1 MIRALYDFNQ
11 PPTTNT
17 VDQQEIDSNEQE
29 LINAYLQSPILTR
42 MSIQLSNER
51 AVYGLLNRAYNY
63 IYPKVD
69 EFTKKSLQPFF
80 KKELQPD
87 TAPNIIDY
95 INILKSTFKNK
106 SSFTE
111 EFEKMYADNLA
122 RLERGETLPT
132 PIDSYVSIYLSHQGS
147 RTRQE
152 MFDRATRTLELQEQ
166 INPKGF
172 FRTTGEELTAGLLT
186 MPLDPIASTLYL
198 TSAAGVFKAFK
209 SKTLRSIGIAAVEGG
224 LKTVAERSLASID
237 SPDGR
242 GFFEGA
248 GTTFA
253 VGAGGYLALGALGT
267 GLSKT
272 VKATRDL
279 INKQLRGV
287 NTVEKN
293 VQNLDFDL
301 EKAGYNEV
309 VKDIHPAMEGK
320 VASELSDVSYNERV
334 DFIEGT
340 MYKSS
345 ERLSASGAIS
355 DRGFKVTADGV
366 GYEGEK
372 LNADGRV
379 GTSLFNKIN
388 KSVIETFKSKFTSSE
403 EGLKS
408 FALNITDIE
417 PLAKSLQGEALGP
430 LNVAIEDISKIK
442 IKGSKT
448 SVLSEFNKGFVKGGL
463 LEKVLNSYN
472 SGIPLQGEDAY
483 LQPLVNGIRDV
494 YNTIPRLYNQ
504 LGLPLYRLENKQMI
518 IKYDRGTIAE
528 ISSSP
533 QGKDIFI
540 RDHIEALD
548 WDKMVEREIELK
560 VNKLKPEEE
569 TPEKII
575 EIEKKIIA
583 RYKGKSFRKSKV
595 IALYEKKV
603 DKELNVLPESI
614 GKSPNTK
621 PQTFFFRPDKFNDIA
636 DKYMG
641 GEHFFGNFITDIKR
655 QMEELAIYSQL
666 GTKPIDTL
674 NAMQKHFAPF
684 AKNKWH
690 KQILNYK
697 NRFVLNSIDLPPR
710 SQFFETF
717 LAATSFLNGKILEA
731 AALFTYIDDPIKV
744 LTRASALKPNKG
756 QFSLSSFGEGLVDNL
771 FHKDMSAEQRAY
783 LGVYLQDAPLG
794 VGREFNSQTA
804 RSTKKASN
812 WLYHNFFWKN
822 DMLQRN
828 KRAAGLAF
836 DIVMKELVDDPKSW
850 QSLTKKQREH
860 YKFLGITEKD
870 IDFLRKYRDKGMY
883 KVQGAFGDAEYVG
896 AKGVYNHF
904 TEIGDTENALLA
916 RKILASQE
924 KFRSWTVLEGSQIRE
939 TMRFGGRVPDQ
950 DFLQW
955 VTSMSL
961 LKRFARTPLNIFW
974 QLQESSSNP
983 WKAALNDLPISIIT
997 GMAILGVKQGLR
1009 GKNAFAVFFSDEFED
1024 KSIVQKSSKTLS
1036 EVLRWYAVG
1045 GYGGLIT
1052 DMLAMAASSALD
1064 EMSKDGAT
1072 ANKVFGKAGESLGI
1086 SRTGANVANV
1096 APAVAF
1102 GHNLSQGLLAGDIRK
1117 MARFIPGES
1126 FPLNLLV
1133 QRLLIDNYY
1142 ANFTDEEEAIKRFQ
1156 KEKEDAA
1163 RRGQPYFDMLAPG
1176 SFTKLDML
1184 EADEKNKK
1192 K

>member
-11 PPTTNT
+11 SPTTNT
-17 VDQQEIDSNEQE
+17 FKQQEEEIDSNEQE
-29 LINAYLQSPILTR
+29 LINAYLQNPILTR
-42 MSIQLSNER
+42 SSMQLSNER
-51 AVYGLLNRAYNY
+51 ALYGILNRGYNQL
-63 IYPKVD
+63 D
-69 EFTKKSLQPFF
+69 RLARKSAQPFF

-95 INILKSTFKNK
+95 LNILKSAFKND
-106 SSFTE
+106 SSFSE
-111 EFEKMYADNLA
+111 EFQKMHADNLA
-122 RLERGETLPT
+122 RLERGEAVPT
-132 PIDSYVSIYLSHQGS
+132 PIDSFYSLYLSHQGS

-152 MFDRATRTLELQEQ
+152 MFDRASRTLELQEQ
-166 INPKGF
+166 INSKGF
-172 FRTTGEELTAGLLT
+172 FRTAGEELTAGLLT

-198 TSAAGVFKAFK
+198 TSAAGIFKAFK

-237 SPDGR
+237 SPDER

-253 VGAGGYLALGALGT
+253 IGTGGYLALGALGT

-272 VKATRDL
+272 VKTTRDL

-309 VKDIHPAMEGK
+309 VKDIYPAMEGK

-379 GTSLFNKIN
+379 GTSLFNKVN
-388 KSVIETFKSKFTSSE
+388 KSVIETFKSKFASSE

-417 PLAKSLQGEALGP
+417 PLAKSLQGEVLGQ
-430 LNVAIEDISKIK
+430 LGTAIQNTSNMMIN
-442 IKGSKT
+442 GSKT
-448 SVLSEFNKGFVKGGL
+448 SLLSDLQKGFK
-463 LEKVLNSYN
+463 NSKFLGKIVEAYH
-472 SGIPLQGEDAY
+472 SGNNLQGEDAY
-483 LQPLVNGIRDV
+483 LQPVVNGIRNT

-504 LGLPLYRLENKQMI
+504 LGLPLYRLENKQMN
-518 IKYDRGTIAE
+518 IKYDRGVIAE

-540 RDHIEALD
+540 RDHMEALD
-548 WDKMVEREIELK
+548 WDRMVEREIELK

-583 RYKGKSFRKSKV
+583 RYKRKSFRKSKV
-595 IALYEKKV
+595 IALYKERV
-603 DKELNVLPESI
+603 EKELNALPESI

-621 PQTFFFRPDKFNDIA
+621 PQTFFFRPGKFNDIA

-655 QMEELAIYSQL
+655 QMEELATYSQL

-684 AKNKWH
+684 AKSTWH

-717 LAATSFLNGKILEA
+717 LAGTSFLNGKILEA
-731 AALFTYIDDPIKV
+731 AALFTYIDDPIKT
-744 LTRASALKPNKG
+744 LIRASSLKPNRG

-836 DIVMKELVDDPKSW
+836 DIVMKDLVDDPKSW

-860 YKFLGITEKD
+860 YEFLGITEKD

-883 KVQGAFGDAEYVG
+883 KAQGAFGDAEYVG
-896 AKGVYNHF
+896 AKGIYNHF

-924 KFRSWTVLEGSQIRE
+924 KFRSWTVFEGSQIRE

-950 DFLQW
+950 NFLQW
-955 VTSMSL
+955 LTSMSL

-997 GMAILGVKQGLR
+997 GMAILGAKQGLR

-1024 KSIVQKSSKTLS
+1024 KNVVQKSATVLS
-1036 EVLRWYAVG
+1036 EVSRWYAIG
-1045 GYGGLIT
+1045 GYGGLVT

-1064 EMSKDGAT
+1064 EMSKDDAT
-1072 ANKVFGKAGESLGI
+1072 ASKVFGKAAGESLGLGVT
-1086 SRTGANVANV
+1086 RTGANV

-1102 GHNLSQGLLAGDIRK
+1102 GHNLSQGILAGDMRK

-1126 FPLNLLV
+1126 FPLNILV

-1163 RRGQPYFDMLAPG
+1163 RRGQPYFDMLSPG